1 MNIGN
6 GPNLFNLGAPGMAP
20 VGAPQGGAPA
30 PAAASVNNVAPKGAL
45 KADVFT
51 PAAGKADP
59 TAGVDVA
66 SIVANVGKLSLQDAR
81 AQLHGSTNDAF
92 GAASI
97 WHQAWNG

>member
-6 GPNLFNLGAPGMAP
+6 GPNLFNLGAPGVGP
-20 VGAPQGGAPA
+20 VGAPPAGAPA
-30 PAAASVNNVAPKGAL
+30 QAAPAANSVAPKGAL

-66 SIVANVGKLSLQDAR
+66 GIVANVGKLSLADAR